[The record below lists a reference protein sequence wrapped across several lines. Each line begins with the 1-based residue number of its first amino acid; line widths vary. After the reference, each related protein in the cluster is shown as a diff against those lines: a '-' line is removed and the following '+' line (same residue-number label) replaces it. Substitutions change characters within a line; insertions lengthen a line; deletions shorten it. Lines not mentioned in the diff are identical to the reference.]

1 MSERKYTPGPW
12 GFEPPTFR
20 QVIDNFALRVYA
32 EDPGEDRDFTIGYV
46 RDSDDKVR
54 LAHARLIAAAPE
66 LLEALEAIAN
76 CLSSISYTGEVW
88 DNELAAARTI
98 IAKAKGE

>member
-46 RDSDDKVR
+46 RDSDEKVR

-66 LLEALEAIAN
+66 LLEALENLVNAPDQESMYN
-76 CLSSISYTGEVW
+76 
-88 DNELAAARTI
+88 AALDARAI